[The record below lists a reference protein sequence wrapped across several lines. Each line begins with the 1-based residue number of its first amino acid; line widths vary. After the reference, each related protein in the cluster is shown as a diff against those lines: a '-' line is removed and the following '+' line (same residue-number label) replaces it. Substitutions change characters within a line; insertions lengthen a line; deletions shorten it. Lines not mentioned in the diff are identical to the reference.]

1 MAGLHIV
8 SWVLFGGGK
17 GQWKNFL
24 DVACRYAD
32 GILYHPYY
40 NGPRDALMQCTQTQ
54 RFIIKTSMWFD
65 VLAAATR
72 VEVPFFRDGFDALF
86 NPNSPYSED
95 LSVPDELSMLDI
107 MGCENH
113 IVWALAEISRL
124 ACWKDQQIGAGHL
137 STPELVKQGELIER
151 YLMPPTSFPDIFDD
165 LQRTRMLTSQ
175 VFRAS
180 ARVYLHSVLSG
191 AYPSCTEIKV
201 GVADTISWLKQVPP
215 ANNRE
220 VVRSVV
226 FSICLCSCLTD
237 DPEQRAFFLE
247 RLTMHDAY
255 LGNCQQVKKL
265 IQGVWKTR
273 EPSSSQPVPWQA
285 IMQKTEMLL
294 V

>member
-8 SWVLFGGGK
+8 SWVLFRGGK

-32 GILYHPYY
+32 GILWNAHYA
-40 NGPRDALMQCTQTQ
+40 GPWDALMQCTQAQ

-72 VEVPFFRDGFDALF
+72 VEVPFFRDVFNALF
-86 NPNSPYSED
+86 KPNTAYIEN

-113 IVWALAEISRL
+113 IVWALAAISNL
-124 ACWKDQQIGAGHL
+124 ACWKHRQDAMGHL
-137 STPELVKQGELIER
+137 SMPTLVKQGELIER
-151 YLMPPTSFPDIFDD
+151 YLTPPISFPGAVNK
-165 LQRTRMLTSQ
+165 LQQTRLLTSQ

-191 AYPSCTEIKV
+191 AHPSCTEIKV
-201 GVADTISWLKQVPP
+201 GVADTISWLEQVPP
-215 ANNRE
+215 ANNRA

-247 RLTMHDAY
+247 RLDMQDAY
-255 LGNCQQVKKL
+255 LGNCAEVKGL
-265 IQGVWKTR
+265 IQDVWDKR
-273 EPSSSQPVPWQA
+273 GPSSPQPVPWQA
-285 IMQKTEMLL
+285 IMQKTQILL